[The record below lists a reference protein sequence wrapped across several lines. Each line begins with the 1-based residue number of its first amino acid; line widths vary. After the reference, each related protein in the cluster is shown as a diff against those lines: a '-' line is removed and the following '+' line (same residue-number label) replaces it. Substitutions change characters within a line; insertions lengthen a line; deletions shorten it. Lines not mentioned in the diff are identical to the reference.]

1 LHFAI
6 ILDKLLPR
14 ELKMKSVRE
23 ELQIFVRRFGLLN
36 ASCCEE
42 CCGEQVSMPQGHI
55 LFEIRRKG
63 NPSMQQVADEL
74 GLDITTFSRQVKG
87 LEGKGFIVRSVS
99 PDDRRV
105 NLLALTPAGEG
116 VLERIDSYMADK
128 IERIFSI
135 MSPFER
141 ESVIRSLELLNSAL
155 AKTDCCGVRQD
166 TNVACC
172 K

>member
-1 LHFAI
+1 
-6 ILDKLLPR
+6 
-14 ELKMKSVRE
+14 MNSVRE

-42 CCGEQVSMPQGHI
+42 CCEEQVSMPQGHI

-74 GLDITTFSRQVKG
+74 GMDITTFSRQIKT
-87 LEGKGFIVRSVS
+87 LEGKGLIDRRIS

-105 NLLALTPAGEG
+105 NLLALTPAGEE
-116 VLERIDSYMADK
+116 VMTRIDRYMAEK
-128 IERIFSI
+128 IERIFST
-135 MSPFER
+135 MSPFEK
-141 ESVIRSLELLNSAL
+141 ESVIRSLQLLNEAL
-155 AKTDCCGVRQD
+155 ARTDCCGVRQ
-166 TNVACC
+166 NKHIACC

>member
-1 LHFAI
+1 MTSI
-6 ILDKLLPR
+6 
-14 ELKMKSVRE
+14 RE

-74 GLDITTFSRQVKG
+74 GMDITTFSRQAKS
-87 LEGKGFIVRSVS
+87 LEGKELIERRVS

-105 NLLALTPAGEG
+105 SLLGLTPAGEEVMG
-116 VLERIDSYMADK
+116 RIDRYMADK
-128 IERIFSI
+128 IERIFST
-135 MSPFER
+135 MSSFEK
-141 ESVIRSLELLNSAL
+141 ESVVRSLQLLNEAL

-166 TNVACC
+166 KNIACC

>member
-1 LHFAI
+1 
-6 ILDKLLPR
+6 
-14 ELKMKSVRE
+14 MTSVRE

-36 ASCCEE
+36 ANSCEE

-74 GLDITTFSRQVKG
+74 GMDITTFSRQAKS
-87 LEGKGFIVRSVS
+87 LEGKELIVRRVS

-105 NLLALTPAGEG
+105 NLLMLTPAGEE
-116 VLERIDSYMADK
+116 VMERIDRYMAEK
-128 IERIFSI
+128 IERIFST
-135 MSPFER
+135 MSSFEK
-141 ESVIRSLELLNSAL
+141 ESVIRSLQLLNSAL

-166 TNVACC
+166 KNIACC

>member
-1 LHFAI
+1 
-6 ILDKLLPR
+6 
-14 ELKMKSVRE
+14 MTSVRE

-63 NPSMQQVADEL
+63 NPSMQQVAEEL
-74 GLDITTFSRQVKG
+74 GMDITTFSRQAKS
-87 LEGKGFIVRSVS
+87 LEGKGLIVRRVS

-105 NLLALTPAGEG
+105 SLLGLTPAGEEVMG
-116 VLERIDSYMADK
+116 RIDRYMADK
-128 IERIFSI
+128 IERIFST
-135 MSPFER
+135 MSSFEK
-141 ESVIRSLELLNSAL
+141 ESVIRSLQLLNSAL
-155 AKTDCCGVRQD
+155 AKTDCCGVRQ
-166 TNVACC
+166 NKNIACC